1 MKKALLPTKPRAVAK
16 SLIMLMVGIAAF
28 FGNALA
34 HASIKTT
41 AAGTPAP
48 VVMLSLDGFRND
60 YITRGYSPNLA
71 KLANTGLTSEGLI
84 PVFPSSTF
92 TNHYSIVTG
101 MYPQRHGLVGNTFYD
116 RGRDQT
122 YRISNRKAVE
132 DGSWYR
138 GTPLWVAVE
147 KAGGVAASFYWVGS
161 EADIQGV
168 RPSHYRRYDGRVKN
182 SQRVQQVLSWLQLP
196 AAQRPNLITF
206 YFSDVDS
213 VGHNFGPNSAEVNS
227 AIAKV
232 DREIGQLLQGL
243 ATLPFQV
250 NLIIT
255 SDHGMAEVKLDQ
267 TRYFSDWIDMAQWQ
281 QNSKVIT
288 GGAYA
293 YFYSNNSDLLLN
305 TQKVLK
311 NVQGLSV
318 YPQGRFPK
326 EMRLG
331 DGPRSPDFVVTV
343 DSPGYLLVRRPKGRA
358 NIPAGAHGYLPS
370 THSNMQG
377 LFVAKGPNI
386 TPGRVASF
394 ENIHVYPFVMSLLSL
409 NTDEQID
416 GDPTVLAAFLR

>member
-16 SLIMLMVGIAAF
+16 SLIMLMVGIAAL

-147 KAGGVAASFYWVGS
+147 KAGGIAASFLL
-161 EADIQGV
+161 
-168 RPSHYRRYDGRVKN
+168 GR
-182 SQRVQQVLSWLQLP
+182 
-196 AAQRPNLITF
+196 
-206 YFSDVDS
+206 
-213 VGHNFGPNSAEVNS
+213 
-227 AIAKV
+227 
-232 DREIGQLLQGL
+232 
-243 ATLPFQV
+243 
-250 NLIIT
+250 
-255 SDHGMAEVKLDQ
+255 
-267 TRYFSDWIDMAQWQ
+267 
-281 QNSKVIT
+281 
-288 GGAYA
+288 
-293 YFYSNNSDLLLN
+293 
-305 TQKVLK
+305 
-311 NVQGLSV
+311 
-318 YPQGRFPK
+318 
-326 EMRLG
+326 
-331 DGPRSPDFVVTV
+331 
-343 DSPGYLLVRRPKGRA
+343 
-358 NIPAGAHGYLPS
+358 
-370 THSNMQG
+370 
-377 LFVAKGPNI
+377 
-386 TPGRVASF
+386 
-394 ENIHVYPFVMSLLSL
+394 
-409 NTDEQID
+409 
-416 GDPTVLAAFLR
+416 